1 MNLSNRKN
9 RKSKPNFLL
18 VAGNGRNVGKT
29 YLTCRI
35 IQHLS
40 KTNEVIGVKI
50 SSHFHPLENNKVI
63 VQQKDFVIV
72 EENQLSQKD
81 SSLMKQAGA
90 QKVYFVMSAQEN
102 LQQAFLYLEQLLPQK
117 AIVCES
123 GGLHDIIN
131 PGVFLFVNLKGKEI
145 VKQHHLKFSPKMV
158 LNDGENFDFDIS
170 HIEFK
175 NNKYSIRKSM
185 QD

>member
-1 MNLSNRKN
+1 MN

-35 IQHLS
+35 IQYLS

-50 SSHFHPLENNKVI
+50 SSHFHPIENNKVI

-90 QKVYFVMSAQEN
+90 QKVYFIMSPQEN
-102 LQQAFLYLEQLLPQK
+102 LQQAFLFLEKLLPEK

-123 GGLHDIIN
+123 GGLHQIIN
-131 PGVFLFVNLKGKEI
+131 PGIFLFVNKKGQEI
-145 VKQHHLKFSPKMV
+145 VKQHHLNYAPQ
-158 LNDGENFDFDIS
+158 LIINDGKNFDFDITR
-170 HIEFK
+170 IKF
-175 NNKYSIRKSM
+175 NNKRFSIS
-185 QD
+185 